1 MEAAM
6 AYATLAELRALLGY
20 ESANV
25 DDDALLTALLE
36 RAQAT
41 IEQRAGRRFEAVAA
55 TRYYDPTRDC
65 LGQTLRLDADLL
77 EPTLMRNGDGATI
90 SAGQYVLRPSNG
102 PPYRQIVLKASSG
115 LIWTYVDDPEDAISI
130 TGSWGYSASAPPDIV
145 QATLRLAAY
154 MYRQKDAQVYDVSA
168 EPSAGVITVPQGIP
182 RDVRLTLD
190 SYRELL

>member
-1 MEAAM
+1 M

-20 ESANV
+20 EPANV

-36 RAQAT
+36 RAQAM
-41 IEQRAGRRFEAVAA
+41 IEQRTGRRFEAVTE
-55 TRYYDPTRDC
+55 TRLYDPTRDC
-65 LGQTLRLDADLL
+65 TGQTLRLDADLL
-77 EPTLMRNGDGATI
+77 EPTLVRNGDGATI

>member
-1 MEAAM
+1 
-6 AYATLAELRALLGY
+6 
-20 ESANV
+20 
-25 DDDALLTALLE
+25 
-36 RAQAT
+36 
-41 IEQRAGRRFEAVAA
+41 
-55 TRYYDPTRDC
+55 
-65 LGQTLRLDADLL
+65 
-77 EPTLMRNGDGATI
+77 
-90 SAGQYVLRPSNG
+90 VLRPSSG

>member
-1 MEAAM
+1 M

-20 ESANV
+20 EPANV
-25 DDDALLTALLE
+25 DDDALLTALLG
-36 RAQAT
+36 RAQAI
-41 IEQRAGRRFEAVAA
+41 IEQRTGRRFEAVAA

-77 EPTLMRNGDGATI
+77 EPTLVRNGNGATV
-90 SAGQYVLRPSNG
+90 SASQYVLRPSGG
-102 PPYRQIVLKASSG
+102 PPYRQIVLKESSG
-115 LIWTYVDDPEDAISI
+115 LTWTYVDDPEDAISI
-130 TGSWGYSASAPPDIV
+130 AGSWGYSVVAPPDIV